1 MKNDDVEILRRSLKG
16 VFEVNLIMFAW
27 VVADSD
33 F

>member
-1 MKNDDVEILRRSLKG
+1 MKNDDVEILRNLKG